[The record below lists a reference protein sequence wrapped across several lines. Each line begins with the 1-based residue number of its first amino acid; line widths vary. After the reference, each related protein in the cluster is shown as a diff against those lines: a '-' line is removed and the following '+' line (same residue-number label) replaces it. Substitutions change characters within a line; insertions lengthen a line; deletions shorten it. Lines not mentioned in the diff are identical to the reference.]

1 MAMPA
6 AQSRPSSDSSSGPR
20 TPPHSAETEKALL
33 GALLLDGSSFGRVN
47 DLLDE
52 HSFYRPVHA
61 LIYGAMCNLD
71 RHHEPIDLVTVSE
84 ELKRQSRLDEIGGP
98 VYLTEL
104 AESMPS
110 AANIEHYARI
120 VHEKSLL
127 RRMIAVGTETATAAY
142 ESAARAD
149 EVFEDLQQRLVRLI
163 GERRGRHAQKADS
176 VLHQTLEYITH
187 LKSSGKYLS
196 GVGSGFDRL
205 DDLTTGFN
213 PGELVIIAAR
223 PSMGKTSLA
232 MNVARAAAER
242 HNCSVLVFSLEMEVR
257 QLMLRMLSSEAH
269 IGLQKLRTTAR
280 LTDEE
285 YVRLAQAA
293 GRLAELPVF
302 FDDSAGVGIETIRA
316 RSRQMW
322 IEHKIGMIVIDYLQL
337 IMPPQMADSQQQWI
351 AFVSASLK
359 SLAKEL
365 GIPILC
371 LSQLSRA
378 PETRGG
384 DRKPMLSDLRDSG
397 AIEQDADIVMFVY
410 RPEIYKDFVKAKQY
424 EIAGQKY
431 DIEGLAEIIVAKNR
445 NGPIGSVAL
454 AFLGKYTMF
463 APLTSETP
471 PVVGETA
478 EAFEDEEE
486 HDAGAGF

>member
-1 MAMPA
+1 M
-6 AQSRPSSDSSSGPR
+6 
-20 TPPHSAETEKALL
+20 EKALL
-33 GALLLDGSSFGRVN
+33 GALLLDGSAFARVG

-52 HSFYRPVHA
+52 GSFYRPVHS
-61 LIYGAMCNLD
+61 LIYGAMSNLD

-84 ELKRQSRLDEIGGP
+84 ELKRQNRLEEIGGP

-110 AANIEHYARI
+110 AANVEHYARI

-127 RRMIAVGTETATAAY
+127 RRMISLGTETATSAY

-149 EVFEDLQQRLVRLI
+149 EVFEDLQRRLVQLI
-163 GERRGRHAQKADS
+163 GERRGRHAQKADA
-176 VLHQTLEYITH
+176 VLHQTMEYITH
-187 LKSSGKYLS
+187 LKAGGQYLT

-242 HNCSVLVFSLEMEVR
+242 HNCSVLIFSLEMEVR
-257 QLMLRMLSSEAH
+257 QLMLRLLSSESH

-280 LTDEE
+280 LSDEE

-302 FDDSAGVGIETIRA
+302 FDDTAGVGIETIRA

-322 IEHKIGMIVIDYLQL
+322 IEHKIGMIVVDYLQL
-337 IMPPQMADSQQQWI
+337 IQPPQMAESQQQWV
-351 AFVSASLK
+351 AFLSASLK

-384 DRKPMLSDLRDSG
+384 DRRPMLSDLRDSG

-410 RPEIYKDFVKAKQY
+410 RPEIYKEFIKAKQY
-424 EIAGQKY
+424 EIAGRKY
-431 DIEGLAEIIVAKNR
+431 DVDGLAEIIVAKNR
-445 NGPIGSVAL
+445 NGPTGSVAL
-454 AFLGKYTMF
+454 AFVGKYTMF
-463 APLTSETP
+463 ADVTGEAP
-471 PVVGETA
+471 PPTE
-478 EAFEDEEE
+478 EKESFEGEEE
-486 HDAGAGF
+486 IESGPGF

>member
-1 MAMPA
+1 MAVPA
-6 AQSRPSSDSSSGPR
+6 AQSRSSSDSALGPR
-20 TPPHSAETEKALL
+20 TPPHSADMEKALL
-33 GALLLDGSSFGRVN
+33 GALLLDGSAFARVS

-52 HSFYRPVHA
+52 GSSYRPVHS
-61 LIYGAMCNLD
+61 LIYGAMSNLD
-71 RHHEPIDLVTVSE
+71 RHHEPIDLVTMAE
-84 ELKRQSRLDEIGGP
+84 ELKRANRLEEVGGP

-110 AANIEHYARI
+110 AANVEHYARI

-127 RRMIAVGTETATAAY
+127 RRMISLGTETATSAY

-149 EVFEDLQQRLVRLI
+149 EVFEDLQRRLVQLI
-163 GERRGRHAQKADS
+163 GERRGRHAQKADA
-176 VLHQTLEYITH
+176 VLHQTMEYITH
-187 LKSSGKYLS
+187 LKAGGQYLT

-242 HNCSVLVFSLEMEVR
+242 HNCSVLIFSLEMEVR
-257 QLMLRMLSSEAH
+257 QLMLRLLSSESH

-280 LTDEE
+280 LSDEE

-302 FDDSAGVGIETIRA
+302 FDDTAGVGIETIRA

-322 IEHKIGMIVIDYLQL
+322 IEHKIGMIVVDYLQL
-337 IMPPQMADSQQQWI
+337 IMPPQMADNQQQWV
-351 AFVSASLK
+351 AFLSASLK

-384 DRKPMLSDLRDSG
+384 DRRPMLSDLRDSG

-410 RPEIYKDFVKAKQY
+410 RPEIYKEFIKAKQY
-424 EIAGQKY
+424 EIAGRKY

-445 NGPIGSVAL
+445 NGPTGSVAL
-454 AFLGKYTMF
+454 AFVGKYTMF
-463 APLTSETP
+463 ADVTGEAP
-471 PVVGETA
+471 PTEEKESYEG
-478 EAFEDEEE
+478 EEE
-486 HDAGAGF
+486 VESGAGF

>member
-1 MAMPA
+1 MAVPA
-6 AQSRPSSDSSSGPR
+6 AQSRSSSDSAPGPR
-20 TPPHSAETEKALL
+20 TPPHSADMEKALL
-33 GALLLDGSSFGRVN
+33 GALLLDGSAFARVS

-52 HSFYRPVHA
+52 GSFYRPVHS
-61 LIYGAMCNLD
+61 LIYGAMSNLD
-71 RHHEPIDLVTVSE
+71 RHHEPIDLVTMAE
-84 ELKRQSRLDEIGGP
+84 ELKRANRLEEVGGP

-110 AANIEHYARI
+110 AANVEHYARI

-127 RRMIAVGTETATAAY
+127 RRMISLGTETATSAY

-149 EVFEDLQQRLVRLI
+149 EVFEDLQRRLVQLI
-163 GERRGRHAQKADS
+163 GERRGRHAQKADA
-176 VLHQTLEYITH
+176 VLHQTMEYITH
-187 LKSSGKYLS
+187 LKAGGQYLT

-242 HNCSVLVFSLEMEVR
+242 HNCSVLIFSLEMEVR
-257 QLMLRMLSSEAH
+257 QLMLRLLSSESH

-280 LTDEE
+280 LSDEE

-302 FDDSAGVGIETIRA
+302 FDDTAGVGIETIRA

-322 IEHKIGMIVIDYLQL
+322 IEHKIGMIVVDYLQL
-337 IMPPQMADSQQQWI
+337 IMPPQMADNQQQWV
-351 AFVSASLK
+351 AFLSASLK

-384 DRKPMLSDLRDSG
+384 DRRPMLSDLRDSG

-410 RPEIYKDFVKAKQY
+410 RPEIYKEFIKAKQY
-424 EIAGQKY
+424 EIAGRKY
-431 DIEGLAEIIVAKNR
+431 DVDGLAEIIVAKNR
-445 NGPIGSVAL
+445 NGPTGSVAL
-454 AFLGKYTMF
+454 AFVGKYTMF
-463 APLTSETP
+463 ADVTGEAP
-471 PVVGETA
+471 PPTEEKESYEG
-478 EAFEDEEE
+478 EEE
-486 HDAGAGF
+486 VEPGAGF